1 MTRDETVVDLL
12 IENPL
17 LLLFVVLGFGY
28 LIGRITVGGFSLG
41 ISAVLFVGL
50 AFGAM
55 HPDIRLPDF
64 VYLFG
69 LILFVYTVG
78 LSAGPGFLASFRRGG
93 ARENALVAA
102 VLAVAFVAVLGGA
115 RLLGMNGSLAAGV
128 YTGSL
133 TNTPALA
140 AVLQYQ
146 TDRSSPE
153 DIDRNLAEPVAG
165 YSVAY
170 PFGVLGMVLAV
181 YLLRRFRPSG
191 GEPAQVEGLLTEDLV
206 TATVRVTEPRYTGI
220 ELADLMRDTRWRV
233 LFTRHRE
240 GRETEVPHPDTVFNS
255 GDLVTVIGESGDV
268 ERVVAALGER
278 AEVDLA
284 LDRTDI
290 DYRRIF
296 VSNDALIGHQIGDLG
311 LLGRFGAIVTRVRR
325 GDVDRMARPDTVLEL
340 GDRIRVVAPRD
351 RMAEVSSYFGDSFR
365 KLSEIDVA
373 AFSIGLV
380 LGLLLG
386 MVPIPLPGG
395 TTFNLGPAGGPLV
408 VGLVVGALGQ
418 TGPITWQL
426 PYNAGLTLRQLGA
439 VLFLA
444 GVGTRSGYAFID
456 TLSGGVGLELLG
468 LGIMVTSISAL
479 LVILGGVLAL
489 RTPTGILAGM
499 VGGLVTQP
507 AVLAFATEQTGD
519 DLPNVGYAAVY
530 PVATL
535 VKILLAQAIVVLG

>member
-1 MTRDETVVDLL
+1 VIDLL
-12 IENPL
+12 LENPL
-17 LLLFVVLGFGY
+17 LLLFLVLGIGY
-28 LIGRITVGGFSLG
+28 LVGRVTIAGFSLG

-50 AFGAM
+50 VFGALHRDM
-55 HPDIRLPDF
+55 RLPDF

-78 LSAGPGFLASFRRGG
+78 VSAGPGFLASFRRGG
-93 ARENALVAA
+93 LRDNGLVVSVLALAA
-102 VLAVAFVAVLGGA
+102 VATVVAA
-115 RLLGMNGSLAAGV
+115 RLLGLSGSFAAGV

-146 TDRSSPE
+146 TDTAAPGE
-153 DIDRNLAEPVAG
+153 IDRLLAEPVVG

-181 YLLRRFRPSG
+181 YALRRLRPAG
-191 GEPAQVEGLLTEDLV
+191 GDPEQIEGLLPEDLSRTTLEV
-206 TATVRVTEPRYTGI
+206 TGGRYTGI
-220 ELADLMRDTRWRV
+220 DLATLMEQTGWRV

-240 GRETEVPHPDTVFNS
+240 GDELEIPHPSSVLHA

-268 ERVVAALGER
+268 AKVVEALGEPAR
-278 AEVDLA
+278 EDLA
-284 LDRTDI
+284 LDRREI
-290 DYRRIF
+290 DYRRVF
-296 VSNDALIGHQIGDLG
+296 VSNDAMVGRRIADLD
-311 LLGRFGAIVTRVRR
+311 LLTRFGAIVTRVRR
-325 GDVDRMARPDTVLEL
+325 GDVDRLARPDTVLEP

-351 RMAEVSSYFGDSFR
+351 RLAEVSTYFGDSYR

-373 AFSIGLV
+373 SFSLGLV

-386 MVPIPLPGG
+386 MLPIPLPGG
-395 TTFNLGPAGGPLV
+395 TTFTLGPAGGPLV

-439 VLFLA
+439 ALFLA
-444 GVGTRSGYAFID
+444 GVGTRSGYAFVD
-456 TLSGGVGLELLG
+456 TVSGGAGVKLLLMG
-468 LGIMVTSISAL
+468 AGITTLAAVLAL
-479 LVILGGVLAL
+479 LGGVFVL
-489 RTPTGILAGM
+489 RSPTSVLAGT
-499 VGGLVTQP
+499 VGGMVTQP

-519 DLPNVGYAAVY
+519 ELPNVGYATVY
-530 PVATL
+530 PAATL
-535 VKILLAQAIVVLG
+535 AKILLAQAIVVLLD

>member
-1 MTRDETVVDLL
+1 MIDLL
-12 IENPL
+12 LENPL
-17 LLLFVVLGFGY
+17 LLLFLVLGIGY
-28 LIGRITVGGFSLG
+28 LVGRVTIGGFSLG

-50 AFGAM
+50 VFGALHRDM
-55 HPDIRLPDF
+55 RLPDF

-78 LSAGPGFLASFRRGG
+78 VSAGPGFLASFRRGG
-93 ARENALVAA
+93 LRDNGLVVSVLALAA
-102 VLAVAFVAVLGGA
+102 VATLLAA
-115 RLLGMNGSLAAGV
+115 RLLGLSGSFAAGV

-146 TDRSSPE
+146 TDTAAPGE
-153 DIDRNLAEPVAG
+153 IDRLLAEPVVG

-181 YLLRRFRPSG
+181 YLLRRLRPAG
-191 GEPAQVEGLLTEDLV
+191 GDPEQIEGLFPEDLSRTTLEV
-206 TATVRVTEPRYTGI
+206 TGGRYTGI
-220 ELADLMRDTRWRV
+220 DLATLMEQTGWRV

-240 GRETEVPHPDTVFNS
+240 ADEVEIPNPSSVLHA
-255 GDLVTVIGESGDV
+255 GDLVTVIGESRDV
-268 ERVVAALGER
+268 AKVVEALSKP
-278 AEVDLA
+278 ATKDLA
-284 LDRTDI
+284 LDRREI
-290 DYRRIF
+290 DYRRVF
-296 VSNDALIGHQIGDLG
+296 VSNDAMVGRRIADLD
-311 LLGRFGAIVTRVRR
+311 LLTRFGAIVTRVRR
-325 GDVDRMARPDTVLEL
+325 GDVDRLARPDTVLEP

-351 RMAEVSSYFGDSFR
+351 RLGEVSTYFGDSYR

-373 AFSIGLV
+373 SFSLGLV

-386 MVPIPLPGG
+386 MLPIPLPGG
-395 TTFNLGPAGGPLV
+395 TTFTLGPAGGPLV

-439 VLFLA
+439 ALFLA
-444 GVGTRSGYAFID
+444 GVGTRSGYAFVD
-456 TLSGGVGLELLG
+456 TLSGGAGVKLLLMG
-468 LGIMVTSISAL
+468 AGVTTLAAV
-479 LVILGGVLAL
+479 LVLLGGVFVL
-489 RTPTGILAGM
+489 RSPTSVLAGT

-519 DLPNVGYAAVY
+519 ELPNVGYATVY
-530 PVATL
+530 PAATL
-535 VKILLAQAIVVLG
+535 AKILLAQAIVVVLN

>member
-1 MTRDETVVDLL
+1 MIDLL
-12 IENPL
+12 LENPL
-17 LLLFVVLGFGY
+17 LLLFLVLGIGY
-28 LIGRITVGGFSLG
+28 LVGRVTIGGFSLG

-50 AFGAM
+50 VFGALHRDM
-55 HPDIRLPDF
+55 RLPDF

-78 LSAGPGFLASFRRGG
+78 VSAGPGFLASFRRGG
-93 ARENALVAA
+93 LRDNGLVVSVLALAA
-102 VLAVAFVAVLGGA
+102 VATLLAA
-115 RLLGMNGSLAAGV
+115 RLLGLSGSFAAGV

-146 TDRSSPE
+146 TDTAAPGE
-153 DIDRNLAEPVAG
+153 IDRLLAEPVVG

-181 YLLRRFRPSG
+181 YLLRRLRPAG
-191 GEPAQVEGLLTEDLV
+191 GDPEQIEGLFPEDLSRTTLEV
-206 TATVRVTEPRYTGI
+206 TGGRYTGI
-220 ELADLMRDTRWRV
+220 DLATLMEQTGWRV

-240 GRETEVPHPDTVFNS
+240 ADEVEIPNPSSVLHA
-255 GDLVTVIGESGDV
+255 GDLVTVIGESRDV
-268 ERVVAALGER
+268 AKVVEALGEPA
-278 AEVDLA
+278 AEDLA
-284 LDRTDI
+284 LDRREI
-290 DYRRIF
+290 DYRRVF
-296 VSNDALIGHQIGDLG
+296 VSNDAMVGRRIADLD
-311 LLGRFGAIVTRVRR
+311 LLTRFGAIVTRVRR
-325 GDVDRMARPDTVLEL
+325 GDVDRLARPDTVLEP

-351 RMAEVSSYFGDSFR
+351 RLGEVSTYFGDSYR

-373 AFSIGLV
+373 SFSLGLV

-386 MVPIPLPGG
+386 MLPIPLPGG
-395 TTFNLGPAGGPLV
+395 TTFTLGPAGGPLV

-439 VLFLA
+439 ALFLA
-444 GVGTRSGYAFID
+444 GVGTRSGYAFVD
-456 TLSGGVGLELLG
+456 TLSGGAGVKLLLMG
-468 LGIMVTSISAL
+468 AGVTTLAAV
-479 LVILGGVLAL
+479 LVLLGGVFVL
-489 RTPTGILAGM
+489 RSPTSVLAGT

-519 DLPNVGYAAVY
+519 ELPNVGYATVY
-530 PVATL
+530 PAATL
-535 VKILLAQAIVVLG
+535 AKILLAQAIVVVLN

>member
-1 MTRDETVVDLL
+1 VIDLL
-12 IENPL
+12 LENPL
-17 LLLFVVLGFGY
+17 LLLFLVLGIGY
-28 LIGRITVGGFSLG
+28 LVGRVTIAGFSLG

-50 AFGAM
+50 VFGALHRDM
-55 HPDIRLPDF
+55 RLPDF

-78 LSAGPGFLASFRRGG
+78 VSAGPGFLASFRRGG
-93 ARENALVAA
+93 LRDNGLVVSVLALAA
-102 VLAVAFVAVLGGA
+102 VATVVAA
-115 RLLGMNGSLAAGV
+115 RLLGLSGSFAAGV

-146 TDRSSPE
+146 TDTAAPGE
-153 DIDRNLAEPVAG
+153 IDRLLAEPVVG

-181 YLLRRFRPSG
+181 YALRRLRPAG
-191 GEPAQVEGLLTEDLV
+191 GDPEQIEGLLPEDLSRTTLEV
-206 TATVRVTEPRYTGI
+206 TGGRYTGI
-220 ELADLMRDTRWRV
+220 DLATLMEQTGWRV

-240 GRETEVPHPDTVFNS
+240 GDELEIPHPSSVLHA

-268 ERVVAALGER
+268 AKVVEALGEPAR
-278 AEVDLA
+278 EDLA
-284 LDRTDI
+284 LDRREI
-290 DYRRIF
+290 DYRRVF
-296 VSNDALIGHQIGDLG
+296 VSNDAMVGRRIADLD
-311 LLGRFGAIVTRVRR
+311 LLTRFGAIVTRVRR
-325 GDVDRMARPDTVLEL
+325 GDVDRLARPDTVLEP

-351 RMAEVSSYFGDSFR
+351 RLAEVSTYFGDSYR

-373 AFSIGLV
+373 SFSLGLV

-386 MVPIPLPGG
+386 MLPIPLPGG
-395 TTFNLGPAGGPLV
+395 TTFTLGPAGGPLV

-439 VLFLA
+439 ALFLA
-444 GVGTRSGYAFID
+444 GVGTRSGYAFVD
-456 TLSGGVGLELLG
+456 TVSGGAGVKLLLMG
-468 LGIMVTSISAL
+468 AGITTLAAVLAL
-479 LVILGGVLAL
+479 LGGVFML
-489 RTPTGILAGM
+489 RSPTSVLAGT
-499 VGGLVTQP
+499 VGGMVTQP

-519 DLPNVGYAAVY
+519 ELPNVGYATVY
-530 PVATL
+530 PAATL
-535 VKILLAQAIVVLG
+535 AKILLAQAIVVLLD